1 MIARVIGVARVI
13 GALGISLVLIN
24 CESVSGAGFRTVQ
37 GGMSVNVGN
46 NVTVDPQ
53 IVWANPF
60 GAGISTTVWT
70 IDGFGLN
77 EVRFLM
83 GIKPGNPLTRVSG
96 VPQSELGTYSATMLP
111 NDVMDLLASTLGKAE
126 FQQIRAERLRPAQFG
141 AVQGFRFDLDYL
153 RKSGLQMKAMVLA
166 AQRGETL
173 DLIMFSAPAEYY
185 FDRYAPT
192 VEQIFASVQASA
204 PAQARAS

>member
-1 MIARVIGVARVI
+1 MIARIVGVIALCL
-13 GALGISLVLIN
+13 ALGG
-24 CESVSGAGFRTVQ
+24 CAGGAAGFRTVEA
-37 GGMSVNVGN
+37 GMTVNVGN

-60 GAGISTTVWT
+60 GPGISTTVWT

-77 EVRFLM
+77 DLRFLM
-83 GIKPGNPLTRVSG
+83 GIKPGNPLTRIAG
-96 VPQSELGTYSATMLP
+96 VEPTEVGSYSATMLP
-111 NDVMDLLASTLGKAE
+111 NDVMDLLATTLGKAG
-126 FQQIRAERLRPAQFG
+126 FQQIRTDRLRPAQFG

-153 RKSGLQMKAMVLA
+153 RKSGLQMKAMVLG

-192 VEQIFASVQASA
+192 VEQVFASVRTAA
-204 PAQARAS
+204 PVQARAS

>member
-1 MIARVIGVARVI
+1 MIVRIVGVIGICLTLSSCV
-13 GALGISLVLIN
+13 GMG
-24 CESVSGAGFRTVQ
+24 GAGFRTVDA
-37 GGMSVNVGN
+37 GMSVSVGN

-60 GAGISTTVWT
+60 GPGISTTVWT
-70 IDGFGLN
+70 VDGFGLN
-77 EVRFLM
+77 DLRFIM
-83 GIKPGNPLTRVSG
+83 GIKPGSPLVRVSG
-96 VPQSELGTYSATMLP
+96 LKPSELGTYSATMLP

-126 FQQIRAERLRPAQFG
+126 FQQIRTDKLRPAQFG
-141 AVQGFRFDLDYL
+141 AVQGFRFDLEYL

-192 VEQIFASVQASA
+192 VEQIFSSVRA
-204 PAQARAS
+204 PAPVQVRAS

>member
-1 MIARVIGVARVI
+1 MIARILAIGVC
-13 GALGISLVLIN
+13 LVLTA
-24 CESVSGAGFRTVQ
+24 CAGVGGAGFRTVEA
-37 GGMSVNVGN
+37 GMTVNVGN

-60 GAGISTTVWT
+60 GPGISTTVWT

-77 EVRFLM
+77 DLRFLM

-96 VPQSELGTYSATMLP
+96 VEPSEIGTYAATMLP
-111 NDVMDLLASTLGKAE
+111 NDVMDLLASTLGKAG
-126 FQQIRAERLRPAQFG
+126 FQQIRTERLRPAQFG

-166 AQRGETL
+166 AQRGDTL

-192 VEQIFASVQASA
+192 VEQVFASVRTAA
-204 PAQARAS
+204 PVQARAS

>member
-1 MIARVIGVARVI
+1 MIRPVVGLLSLCLMLCGCA
-13 GALGISLVLIN
+13 GAG
-24 CESVSGAGFRTVQ
+24 GAGFRTVEV
-37 GGMSVNVGN
+37 GMSVGVGN

-53 IVWANPF
+53 IVWANPY
-60 GAGISTTVWT
+60 GPGISTTVWT

-77 EVRFLM
+77 ELRFLM
-83 GIKPGNPLTRVSG
+83 GIKPGNPLARVSG
-96 VPQSELGTYSATMLP
+96 VEASEVGTYSQTMLP
-111 NDVMDLLASTLGKAE
+111 NDVMDLLSSTLGKAG
-126 FQQIRAERLRPAQFG
+126 FQQIRTDRLRPAQFG
-141 AVQGFRFDLDYL
+141 TVQGFRFDLDYL
-153 RKSGLQMKAMVLA
+153 RKNGLQMKAMVLA

-192 VEQIFASVQASA
+192 VEQIFASVRTPA

>member
-1 MIARVIGVARVI
+1 MIARFIITIGIA
-13 GALGISLVLIN
+13 LVLAG
-24 CESVSGAGFRTVQ
+24 CAGGGAGFRTVQ
-37 GGMSVNVGN
+37 AGMSVNVGN
-46 NVTVDPQ
+46 HVTVDPQ
-53 IVWANPF
+53 TTWANPF
-60 GAGISTTVWT
+60 GPGISTTVWT

-96 VPQSELGTYSATMLP
+96 IPPSELGTYSATMLP

-126 FQQIRAERLRPAQFG
+126 FQQIRTERLRPAQFG
-141 AVQGFRFDLDYL
+141 GVQGFRFDLDYL

-192 VEQIFASVQASA
+192 VEQIFASVRTAA
-204 PAQARAS
+204 PVQARAS